1 MAKFTHL
8 QFICALEAILHGKSI
23 SQVAK
28 AAGVSR
34 QTLHKRM
41 KQQGYPEVSISQII
55 INLERQ
61 TAKETA
67 LDDYLARKKVI
78 RSNVKLPKGDI
89 KFRNYDEFRIASQ
102 VLMLGVLEK
111 TTHSLSCMFPGDQR
125 VKHFIQEL
133 KELRCQTN

>member
-23 SQVAK
+23 SAVARGL
-28 AAGVSR
+28 GVSR

-41 KQQGYPEVSISQII
+41 KQQGYPEVSLVQII
-55 INLERQ
+55 NSLERQ
-61 TAKETA
+61 VAQEVA
-67 LDDYLARKKVI
+67 LDDYIERKKAI

>member
-8 QFICALEAILHGKSI
+8 QFICALEAIQYGTSI
-23 SQVAK
+23 SAVAREL
-28 AAGVSR
+28 GVTR
-34 QTLHKRM
+34 QALHKRM
-41 KQQGYPEVSISQII
+41 KQHGYPAVPLVQII
-55 INLERQ
+55 NNLERW
-61 TAKETA
+61 TAQETA
-67 LDDYLARKKVI
+67 LDDYLARKKAI